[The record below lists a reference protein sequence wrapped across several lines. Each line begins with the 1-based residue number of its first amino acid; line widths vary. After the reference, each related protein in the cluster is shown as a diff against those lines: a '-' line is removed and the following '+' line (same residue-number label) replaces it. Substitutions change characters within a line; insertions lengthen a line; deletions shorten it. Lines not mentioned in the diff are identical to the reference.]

1 MPGKKRKCTGCEK
14 VMRSDNLKS
23 HERNCKAYSDRS
35 RHYQLPNPDS
45 IIKTDVLEP
54 VKRNSN
60 PKIEALVDAI
70 INDGLQNVS
79 DDEPAAKRV
88 KYSKSSPEVSKMTPP
103 STLTLSEIIVSDD
116 DPAAKRMKYSKS
128 SPEVS
133 NMTSPTLTLS
143 EIIRSPPKQS
153 IIKDTDDDD
162 QNDVDGDIYPDKD
175 ELFKV
180 KFLPS
185 TKDDLFKRFN
195 QLFIEFWREQKHQNR
210 NELMA
215 ILDELL
221 RQKYIEQETYTK
233 VSDLIAPFHCTR
245 EIDQGNNGAE
255 ESAEDNDDNLTMV
268 SEEENEENILK
279 EVIDEVFHYIIV
291 HDKNELDHLLEEL
304 KNDDVFAEEVHKLK
318 ILVDEYIDNKY
329 RGNVLVMDDIN
340 KLLTKLSSSK
350 ITSKATL
357 HRVQMLLREI
367 EQNRDRIQQV
377 IRRMGTVF
385 VDNVDGKEVV
395 NMLKRLAK
403 EDLLSH
409 EQYTELSSL
418 ENMLDMEKLI
428 GVMKEAKIGR
438 GLDFMPRKTIDI
450 WKKLRNLLAEFN
462 IDGESEVRNELLAL
476 MDELMT
482 RKELTKK
489 EYDIII
495 SLNNI

>member
-1 MPGKKRKCTGCEK
+1 MKNYQCNQCDKIYASPQSLWNHKR
-14 VMRSDNLKS
+14 R
-23 HERNCKAYSDRS
+23 CKGRKE
-35 RHYQLPNPDS
+35 Q
-45 IIKTDVLEP
+45 IKDVSKFNYTQQSMEP
-54 VKRNSN
+54 AKHLAN

-79 DDEPAAKRV
+79 DGEPAAKRV
-88 KYSKSSPEVSKMTPP
+88 KYSKRSPEVSKMTPP
-103 STLTLSEIIVSDD
+103 S
-116 DPAAKRMKYSKS
+116 A
-128 SPEVS
+128 
-133 NMTSPTLTLS
+133 LTLS
-143 EIIRSPPKQS
+143 EIIRSPPNPS

-221 RQKYIEQETYTK
+221 RQKYIQQETYTK

-462 IDGESEVRNELLAL
+462 IDGKSEVRNELLAL

-489 EYDIII
+489 EYDLII